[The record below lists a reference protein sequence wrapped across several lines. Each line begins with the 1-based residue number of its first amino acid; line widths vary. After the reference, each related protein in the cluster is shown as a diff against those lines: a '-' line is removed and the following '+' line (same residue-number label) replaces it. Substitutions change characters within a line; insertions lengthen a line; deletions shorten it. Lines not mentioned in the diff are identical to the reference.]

1 MKNFLC
7 FFIIF
12 LCIISLFYFI
22 NRNRE
27 LMETIDIL
35 NTKLE
40 EKQLEIEQYINTIN
54 EQNKSFKSCYDS
66 GIIVLELQHNVPP
79 FIVCSGVQL

>member
-12 LCIISLFYFI
+12 LCVIILCYFI
-22 NRNRE
+22 NRNIN
-27 LMETIDIL
+27 LMENIDIL

-54 EQNKSFKSCYDS
+54 EQNKR
-66 GIIVLELQHNVPP
+66 IEELEDYAR
-79 FIVCSGVQL
+79 IESRKETYIKDD

>member
-40 EKQLEIEQYINTIN
+40 EKQLEIDHYLSDIKDKDDYI
-54 EQNKSFKSCYDS
+54 E
-66 GIIVLELQHNVPP
+66 ELIDKMRIDARKETYYAN
-79 FIVCSGVQL
+79 

>member
-54 EQNKSFKSCYDS
+54 EQNKR
-66 GIIVLELQHNVPP
+66 IEELEDYARIESRKDTYIN
-79 FIVCSGVQL
+79 